1 MSTYNLSITAGETR
15 IIEVAL
21 TDAPVQAHG
30 FVPCNASGNIYY
42 QVEASGA
49 GTMHIWLDVYG
60 YII

>member
-21 TDAPVQAHG
+21 TDALVQAQG

-42 QVEASGA
+42 LVEASGK
-49 GTMHIWLDVYG
+49 GTMDIWIEVYG